1 MHKDMKRIDVIDVT
15 EPTYD
20 AKQVV
25 DDALS
30 HRLSDSTVELFDL
43 LSKLPQSQAAAE
55 LIGLQTPES
64 ILNADEL
71 AIFYDVASKPIRSD
85 STGAGKAV
93 VVVKA
98 TRLCN
103 LRCTYCNA
111 WAEGPG
117 NVMSFRTQAESIKN
131 LLNIEGVTRYDFVWH
146 GGEVTMLPPSY
157 FKKLIWLQQQFRRPG
172 ITIGNSLQTN
182 ATMLTEEWLEFL
194 SLAKVGIGIS
204 IDGPPEVH
212 DLRRLDRH
220 GKGTSA
226 KVAHGISQLRAHG
239 ISFGGLVV
247 VDEKVRAIP
256 AAKLLQYFDEIGFY
270 NIDFLNLVPDNSQ
283 APCTLGKAFVNY
295 DDFIVFLCE
304 IYQEWFAHYR
314 ETITVRIFTDLL
326 DVIEQRETTTTNCYW
341 SGNCSTEIFTLESNG
356 VIAPCDK
363 YVGDKDSRH
372 GDVTKV
378 GLGQLLDKSD
388 YHQVGLQEAESAQ
401 TRMKQCNWYHLC
413 QGGCPHDRL
422 VNLKNKFKEEDE
434 YLCCGVAPLFNLMEQ
449 KYREFGLSRP

>member
-55 LIGLQTPES
+55 PIGLQTPES

-131 LLNIEGVTRYDFVWH
+131 LLNIEGVTRYDFV
-146 GGEVTMLPPSY
+146 
-157 FKKLIWLQQQFRRPG
+157 
-172 ITIGNSLQTN
+172 
-182 ATMLTEEWLEFL
+182 
-194 SLAKVGIGIS
+194 
-204 IDGPPEVH
+204 
-212 DLRRLDRH
+212 
-220 GKGTSA
+220 
-226 KVAHGISQLRAHG
+226 
-239 ISFGGLVV
+239 
-247 VDEKVRAIP
+247 
-256 AAKLLQYFDEIGFY
+256 
-270 NIDFLNLVPDNSQ
+270 
-283 APCTLGKAFVNY
+283 
-295 DDFIVFLCE
+295 
-304 IYQEWFAHYR
+304 
-314 ETITVRIFTDLL
+314 
-326 DVIEQRETTTTNCYW
+326 
-341 SGNCSTEIFTLESNG
+341 
-356 VIAPCDK
+356 
-363 YVGDKDSRH
+363 
-372 GDVTKV
+372 
-378 GLGQLLDKSD
+378 
-388 YHQVGLQEAESAQ
+388 
-401 TRMKQCNWYHLC
+401 
-413 QGGCPHDRL
+413 
-422 VNLKNKFKEEDE
+422 
-434 YLCCGVAPLFNLMEQ
+434 
-449 KYREFGLSRP
+449 